1 MKEFIVALDGPAG
14 SGKSTIAKRI
24 AKQYHFTYV
33 DTGAMYRMITWFF
46 LENNV
51 SWKEEVACQKAL
63 GDWFSGEAGDLSDCA
78 QPAEALPPEY
88 LDC

>member
-14 SGKSTIAKRI
+14 SGKSTIAKEI

-46 LENNV
+46 LEHSIAWN
-51 SWKEEVACQKAL
+51 KEEVCRKAL
-63 GDWFSGEAGDLSDCA
+63 QGVQLDMKEETFLSMDRMF
-78 QPAEALPPEY
+78 PKKYE
-88 LDC
+88 DRK